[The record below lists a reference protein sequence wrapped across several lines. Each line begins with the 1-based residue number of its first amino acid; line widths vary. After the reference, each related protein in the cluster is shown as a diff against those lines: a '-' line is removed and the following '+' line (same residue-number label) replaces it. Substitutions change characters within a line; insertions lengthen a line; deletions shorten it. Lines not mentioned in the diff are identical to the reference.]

1 METTIDP
8 MNTSFKPAEMLAVI
22 KSPFAEQLGIGFSF
36 NGKEM
41 SRGMYNLLV
50 TRRDM
55 KMYSRHNMKPHRFWK
70 FGDVKTYFGLSGG
83 KDKVCQQIEE
93 LIAIMD
99 SGKHNE
105 IIEALVSRCKPKL
118 NLDKN

>member
-22 KSPFAEQLGIGFSF
+22 NSPFAEQLGVGFSV

-41 SRGMYNLLV
+41 SRGMYNLLISK
-50 TRRDM
+50 RDM
-55 KMYSRHNMKPHRFWK
+55 NLFVRGMVAHRYWR
-70 FGDVKTYFGLSGG
+70 FGDVKKYFGLSGG
-83 KDKVCQQIEE
+83 KEKVCKQIEE
-93 LIAIMD
+93 LLAIMQ

-105 IIEALVSRCKPKL
+105 IIESIVARSKKVKI
-118 NLDKN
+118 

>member
-1 METTIDP
+1 MENVIDP
-8 MNTSFKPAEMLAVI
+8 MNTSFKPAEMLAVVQ
-22 KSPFAEQLGIGFSF
+22 SPFAQQLGDGFSF

-41 SRGMYNLLV
+41 SRGMYNLMV

-70 FGDVKTYFGLSGG
+70 ITDVKTYFGLSGG

-93 LIAIMD
+93 LLAIMQ

-105 IIEALVSRCKPKL
+105 IIEGIVARSKKVAIV
-118 NLDKN
+118 

>member
-1 METTIDP
+1 MEKVIDP

-22 KSPFAEQLGIGFSF
+22 NSPFAEQLGIGLSV

-83 KDKVCQQIEE
+83 KDKVCKQIEE

-105 IIEALVSRCKPKL
+105 IIESIVARSKKVTI
-118 NLDKN
+118 